1 MATRFNGS
9 LKDQISEEGRS
20 LILLLVPYHPF
31 HSPTHHI
38 TFPQLDY
45 ILHPQ
50 LGYNLHS
57 TFYFFSLTIHSTL
70 AHFHDCVLLVL

>member
-20 LILLLVPYHPF
+20 LIRLLVPFHPF

-57 TFYFFSLTIHSTL
+57 TFYFFSLAIHSTL
-70 AHFHDCVLLVL
+70 ADFPVVFS